1 MLIPRDFFARPSVE
15 VAPDLLGCVLEHE
28 TADGLVAVELTEV
41 EAYAGRSDPASHAYR
56 GKTQR
61 NAVMFGPPGHAYV
74 YFTYGM
80 HFCVNM
86 VCLGEEGSASAVLL
100 RAGAIIAGEDLARAR
115 RTRGP
120 VPEGRA
126 RIAPRD
132 LARGPARLCQALGID
147 RSLDGADVCVAGS
160 PLRMLRRGGQPGP
173 FGCASPGGRNP
184 DPPWN
189 PPQDCHR
196 TPGRGEQR
204 RRDPLAVL
212 VRRGPDRLGVPG
224 ACAPATQTGYPLTA
238 RWWHHAGVDDIID
251 ELSWR
256 GLIAVSTDLDELRL
270 ALKSGRVTLYGGFD
284 PTAPG
289 LHIGNLVLLVT
300 MRRLQ
305 LAGHR
310 PIGLVGGATGLIGD
324 PSGKSAERVLNPA
337 ELVAEW
343 VERIR
348 GEVSRFLDFDA
359 GESSALIVSNL
370 DWTAP
375 MHVLDFLRDIGK
387 HFSVNRMLDR
397 ESVKARLEAGG
408 ISYTEFSYQLLQ
420 AMDYLELYRRYG
432 CTLQLGG
439 SDQWGNL
446 VAGVGL
452 IRSVESASVHAL
464 ATPLITKPDGTK
476 YGKTEG
482 GAIWLSADLMS
493 PYAFYQFWLNVS
505 DAEVPNL
512 LRVFSFKSREE
523 IDQLV
528 RESTERPAARIG
540 QRALA
545 EEVTTLVHGAEE
557 TQRAIAASRALFG
570 QGSLTDLDER
580 TLAAVAAEVRAA
592 EIPGDG
598 GLPPV
603 ANLMVAAGVAPTV
616 SAARRTIAEGGA
628 YLNNQKVTDEKAVP
642 GADDLLHGRYLILR
656 RGKRTVGAVEVYSR
670 GQVVGYRTR
679 RPISPSA

>member
-1 MLIPRDFFARPSVE
+1 
-15 VAPDLLGCVLEHE
+15 
-28 TADGLVAVELTEV
+28 
-41 EAYAGRSDPASHAYR
+41 
-56 GKTQR
+56 
-61 NAVMFGPPGHAYV
+61 
-74 YFTYGM
+74 M
-80 HFCVNM
+80 H
-86 VCLGEEGSASAVLL
+86 
-100 RAGAIIAGEDLARAR
+100 
-115 RTRGP
+115 
-120 VPEGRA
+120 
-126 RIAPRD
+126 
-132 LARGPARLCQALGID
+132 
-147 RSLDGADVCVAGS
+147 
-160 PLRMLRRGGQPGP
+160 
-173 FGCASPGGRNP
+173 
-184 DPPWN
+184 
-189 PPQDCHR
+189 
-196 TPGRGEQR
+196 
-204 RRDPLAVL
+204 
-212 VRRGPDRLGVPG
+212 
-224 ACAPATQTGYPLTA
+224 
-238 RWWHHAGVDDIID
+238 GVDDIIE

-256 GLIAVSTDLDELRL
+256 GLIADSTNLDELRL
-270 ALKSGRVTLYGGFD
+270 ALKSGRVTMYGGFD

-289 LHIGNLVLLVT
+289 LHIGNLVQMLTL
-300 MRRLQ
+300 RRLQ

-337 ELVAEW
+337 EVVAGW
-343 VERIR
+343 VDRIR

-359 GESSALIVSNL
+359 GETSALVVSNL

-375 MHVLDFLRDIGK
+375 MTALEFLRDIGK

-397 ESVKARLEAGG
+397 ESVRARLEAGG

-420 AMDYLELYRRYG
+420 AMDFLELYRRYG

-482 GAIWLSADLMS
+482 GAIWLSADLMP

-505 DAEVPNL
+505 DAEVPGL

-523 IDQLV
+523 IDELI

-545 EEVTTLVHGAEE
+545 EEITTQVHGAEE
-557 TQRAIAASRALFG
+557 TRRAIAASRALFG

-592 EIPGDG
+592 QVPRNG

-603 ANLMVAAGVAPTV
+603 ANMMAAAGVAPTV
-616 SAARRTIAEGGA
+616 SAARRAIAGGGA

-642 GADDLLHGRYLILR
+642 GAEDLLYGRYLILR
-656 RGKRTVGAVEVYSR
+656 RGKRTVGAVEVVPAS
-670 GQVVGYRTR
+670 
-679 RPISPSA
+679 

>member
-1 MLIPRDFFARPSVE
+1 
-15 VAPDLLGCVLEHE
+15 
-28 TADGLVAVELTEV
+28 
-41 EAYAGRSDPASHAYR
+41 
-56 GKTQR
+56 
-61 NAVMFGPPGHAYV
+61 
-74 YFTYGM
+74 
-80 HFCVNM
+80 
-86 VCLGEEGSASAVLL
+86 
-100 RAGAIIAGEDLARAR
+100 
-115 RTRGP
+115 
-120 VPEGRA
+120 
-126 RIAPRD
+126 
-132 LARGPARLCQALGID
+132 
-147 RSLDGADVCVAGS
+147 
-160 PLRMLRRGGQPGP
+160 
-173 FGCASPGGRNP
+173 
-184 DPPWN
+184 
-189 PPQDCHR
+189 
-196 TPGRGEQR
+196 
-204 RRDPLAVL
+204 
-212 VRRGPDRLGVPG
+212 
-224 ACAPATQTGYPLTA
+224 
-238 RWWHHAGVDDIID
+238 VDDIID

-256 GLIAVSTDLDELRL
+256 GLIAVSTDIDELRA
-270 ALKSGRVTLYGGFD
+270 ALNSGRVTVYCGFD

-289 LHIGNLVLLVT
+289 LHIGNLVQLLT
-300 MRRLQ
+300 LRRLQ

-337 ELVAEW
+337 EVVAGW
-343 VERIR
+343 VDGIR
-348 GEVSRFLDFDA
+348 GEVSRFLDFDT
-359 GESSALIVSNL
+359 GETSALVVSNL

-375 MHVLDFLRDIGK
+375 MTALEFLRDIGK

-397 ESVKARLEAGG
+397 ESVRARLEAGG

-420 AMDYLELYRRYG
+420 AMDFLELYRRYG

-482 GAIWLSADLMS
+482 GAIWLSADLMP

-505 DAEVPNL
+505 DAEVPGL
-512 LRVFSFKSREE
+512 LRVFSFKTREE
-523 IDQLV
+523 IDELV

-545 EEVTTLVHGAEE
+545 EEVTTLVHGADE
-557 TQRAIAASRALFG
+557 TGRAIAASRALFG

-592 EIPGDG
+592 QVPRNG

-603 ANLMVAAGVAPTV
+603 ANMMAAAGVAPTV
-616 SAARRTIAEGGA
+616 SAARRAIAGGGA

-642 GADDLLHGRYLILR
+642 GAEDLLHGRYLILR
-656 RGKRTVGAVEVYSR
+656 RGKRTVGAVEVVPA
-670 GQVVGYRTR
+670 G
-679 RPISPSA
+679 